1 MTTRN
6 IDPQYQLLIRF
17 MYLSVAAAL
26 VTMALKA
33 GAAWVTGSVGF
44 LSDALESGVNLVA
57 ALVAIIALSVAGRPA
72 DENHPF
78 GHGKAEYFSALVE
91 GVMIFIAAVSIIWSS
106 VNRLLN
112 PQPLEAV
119 GVGLL
124 LSVLAGLV
132 NLGVGMFLIRQGR
145 EHRSITLEADGRHLM
160 TDVWTTAGVL
170 VGIVLVWLTGWSW
183 LDAAIALAV
192 GVNILFTGWH
202 LLRESSTGLL
212 SQAMPQE
219 DLARLDAITGELTAE
234 ISARVTDTRTVAS
247 GRHRHIFLTVATPA
261 DITLLQAHNLTDAI
275 ELAVEAEFTDAD
287 VFIHVEPQD

>member
-202 LLRESSTGLL
+202 LLRDSSTGLL

-247 GRHRHIFLTVATPA
+247 GRHRHIFLTVAAPA

>member
-1 MTTRN
+1 MATKN

-57 ALVAIIALSVAGRPA
+57 AVVAIIALSIAGRPA
-72 DENHPF
+72 DENHHF

-91 GVMIFIAAVSIIWSS
+91 GAMILVAAVSIIWSS

-112 PQPLEAV
+112 PQPLESV

-132 NLGVGMFLIRQGR
+132 NLAVGVFLIRQGR
-145 EHRSITLEADGRHLM
+145 AHRSITLEADGRHLM

-183 LDAAIALAV
+183 LDAAIALSV

-202 LLRESSTGLL
+202 LLRDSSTGLL
-212 SQAMPQE
+212 SQAMPPE
-219 DLARLDAITGELTAE
+219 DIDRLEAITGELTAE

-247 GRHRHIFLTVATPA
+247 GRHRHIFLTVEAPA
-261 DITLLQAHNLTDAI
+261 DISLLQAHNLTDAL
-275 ELAVEAEFTDAD
+275 EMAVEAEFTDAD

>member
-1 MTTRN
+1 MAAKN

-57 ALVAIIALSVAGRPA
+57 AVGAIIALSIAGRPA
-72 DENHPF
+72 DENHHF

-91 GVMIFIAAVSIIWSS
+91 GAMILVAAVSIIWSS

-112 PQPLEAV
+112 PQPLESV

-132 NLGVGMFLIRQGR
+132 NLAVGVFLIRQGR
-145 EHRSITLEADGRHLM
+145 AHRSITLEADGRHLM

-202 LLRESSTGLL
+202 LLRDSSTGLL
-212 SQAMPQE
+212 SQAMPPE
-219 DLARLDAITGELTAE
+219 DIDRLEAITGELTAE

-247 GRHRHIFLTVATPA
+247 GRHRHIFLTVEAPA
-261 DITLLQAHNLTDAI
+261 DISLLQAHNLTDAL
-275 ELAVEAEFTDAD
+275 EMAVEAEFTDAD